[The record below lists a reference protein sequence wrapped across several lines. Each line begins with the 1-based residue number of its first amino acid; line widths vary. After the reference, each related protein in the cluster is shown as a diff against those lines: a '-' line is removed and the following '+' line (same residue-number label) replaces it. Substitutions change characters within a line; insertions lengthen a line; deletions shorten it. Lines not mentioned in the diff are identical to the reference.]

1 MTGPRSTTV
10 QPHRTRARPLLP
22 FLAAIAVACSEHP
35 TMPQLPGT
43 DAPAS
48 VRLHP
53 YPPKVTA
60 GASGTSFLRVGQSA
74 QLVSLGTETGSS
86 SRVLLLSDFDFDAT
100 TGLANSIANA
110 GFLVTVRPAPENTW
124 DGTNPSLDGF
134 DLVIHLN
141 GNTVGEAYVLSPA
154 AQDTL
159 VNFVRTGGGF
169 IGAQWSGYEAII
181 GQGRMQDLV
190 LMGYDGP
197 EADNCFMCRMTYTRV
212 DELQNHPVLAGIPSE
227 FSFYADGHLSGG
239 LTVFESDPSIV
250 LMKVS
255 SGFPGVVVR
264 SLDAGRVV
272 NFSFAPNYFAGGDPE
287 ILLNPTLLDPNI
299 QQLYVNAVRWAARAA
314 TQPTKAPA
322 TITLGYAV
330 ATFDGTPKSVSVAT
344 SPAGLTGVSV
354 TYSQDGV
361 VVPAPVNAGTYQVLA
376 TLTHED
382 YEAPQASGT
391 LTIHRAVPTIHWASP
406 VTILVGTA
414 LGSDQLNASVT
425 GIDGIAPAGELVYLP
440 AAGTIMNLAGSKPLS
455 VEFVSWDD
463 NYTNV
468 IGQVF
473 ILVSQPTSSL
483 IFRGFYLPVRN
494 MPVQNTVMPGR
505 ALPVKFSVTGNQ
517 RESALAGNPT
527 SIEVPCVP
535 GVPEQPVKETVDFRG
550 SRLEMNRG
558 TGEYRYYWKTSASWV
573 GTCRKLVVKLVDG
586 STHEALFRFPRQSSA
601 SGVGRRDDN
610 QASAPKKKEQEK
622 QPKQEKPKKAVK
634 SLR

>member
-53 YPPKVTA
+53 YLTPPS
-60 GASGTSFLRVGQSA
+60 ASGTSFLRVGQSA
-74 QLVSLGTETGSS
+74 QLVSFGTETGSS
-86 SRVLLLSDFDFDAT
+86 SRVLVLSDVDGNST
-100 TGLANSIANA
+100 TELANSIANA
-110 GFLVTVRPAPENTW
+110 GFLVTVRPAPENSW

-141 GNTVGEAYVLSPA
+141 GNTVGPTYLLSSDAQA
-154 AQDTL
+154 AMVD
-159 VNFVRTGGGF
+159 FVRAGGGF
-169 IGAQWSGYEAII
+169 IGSQWSGYEASI
-181 GQGRMQDLV
+181 GQGAMQDLV
-190 LMGYDGP
+190 LMGVDGP
-197 EADNCFMCRMTYTRV
+197 EIENCFECNMTYTQV
-212 DELQNHPVLAGIPSE
+212 PEVQNHPVLAGIPSW
-227 FSFYADGHLSGG
+227 FTFVADGHASGG
-239 LTVFESDPSIV
+239 LTVFESDPSVV
-250 LMKVS
+250 LMQVPS
-255 SGFPGVVVR
+255 ELPGVVVR

-272 NFSFAPNYFAGGDPE
+272 NFSFAPNYFAGGVGPT
-287 ILLNPTLLDPNI
+287 LNPTLLNPTI

-314 TQPTKAPA
+314 TQPTKTPA
-322 TITLGYAV
+322 TITLSDAV
-330 ATFDGTPKSVSVAT
+330 ATFDGTAKAVSFVT

-391 LTIHRAVPTIHWASP
+391 LTIHRATPTIQWASP
-406 VTILVGTA
+406 VSIQVGTA

-440 AAGTIMNLAGSKPLS
+440 AAGTIMGQSGSKPLS
-455 VEFVSWDD
+455 VEFLSWDD

-483 IFRGFYLPVRN
+483 TFRGFYLPVRN
-494 MPVQNTVMPGR
+494 MPVQNKITSGR
-505 ALPVKFSVTGNQ
+505 AVPVKFSISGNQ
-517 RESALAGNPT
+517 SQTALAGTPT
-527 SIEVPCVP
+527 SMEVPCVQ
-535 GVPEQPVKETVDFRG
+535 GMPEQPVEQTLDLRG
-550 SRLEMNRG
+550 SRLEFTRG
-558 TGEYRYYWKTSASWV
+558 TGEYRYYWKTSASWA
-573 GTCRKLVVKLVDG
+573 GTCRKLVVTLVDG
-586 STHEALFRFPRQSSA
+586 STHEALFRFPRELPA
-601 SGVGRRDDN
+601 PAVGRRDDP
-610 QASAPKKKEQEK
+610 QVSAPKKPKEQE
-622 QPKQEKPKKAVK
+622 QPRKQEKPKRA
-634 SLR
+634 R